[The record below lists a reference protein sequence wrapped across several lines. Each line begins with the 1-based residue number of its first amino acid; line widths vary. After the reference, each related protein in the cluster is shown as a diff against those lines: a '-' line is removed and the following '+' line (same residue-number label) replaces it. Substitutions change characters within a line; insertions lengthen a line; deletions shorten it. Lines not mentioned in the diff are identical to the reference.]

1 MLRLVWLAVPGGFL
15 TNRSGF
21 SRNGPIEGDL
31 ACGVNRVGLAEVHLV
46 RGH

>member
-1 MLRLVWLAVPGGFL
+1 MRVVWLAVPGVFDEPFGVFAE
-15 TNRSGF
+15 R
-21 SRNGPIEGDL
+21 PIEGDL